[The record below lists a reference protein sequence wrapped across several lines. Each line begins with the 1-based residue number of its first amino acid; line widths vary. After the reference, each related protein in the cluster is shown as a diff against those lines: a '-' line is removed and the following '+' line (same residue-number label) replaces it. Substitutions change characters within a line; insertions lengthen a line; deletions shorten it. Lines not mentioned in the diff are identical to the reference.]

1 MLARSG
7 QRIHS
12 VISGI
17 SMAESTHASSSIPK
31 TCPAIFLTGTSSVNK
46 LVVQARTLPELPPN
60 KILVQIKA
68 CGLNFK
74 ELMERMGIP
83 GSATTRSKLPYV
95 MGIEGAG
102 VVLKLGSEVKTE
114 SIKVGTRVCVVGS
127 EVWSNYTI
135 LDPKFSF
142 PIPDSMPF
150 EEAAAFPVVYL
161 TAYMMLFQ
169 QAHLQPGM
177 SVLVHMVAGGVGTA
191 AVQLCRTVPDVTIF
205 GTCSAAKH
213 ERMKELGVDHLIDYR
228 TQDYAQELKRIS
240 PRGVDI
246 ILEPLGGPDFKKSYD
261 LLDQMGHIISFGFAN
276 AVTGDQRSYFT
287 LMKNWLQWKNV
298 NTLNMMSENRTVSGF
313 HLLYVS
319 LARIDKVMVAVKHLN
334 DLYMTGK
341 IKPLIDSVHGFSQI
355 GTAVVRMNSRQN
367 IGKVVIVPEEGVAE
381 TQGNDEGT
389 PNVANWA
396 KQEEATTTKSSI

>member
-1 MLARSG
+1 
-7 QRIHS
+7 
-12 VISGI
+12 
-17 SMAESTHASSSIPK
+17 MAESNIPTETQTSGTIPK

-46 LVVQARTLPELPPN
+46 LVVQERTLPELPPN
-60 KILVQIKA
+60 KILVQMKA

-83 GSATTRSKLPYV
+83 GSANTKAKLPYV
-95 MGIEGAG
+95 MGFEGAG
-102 VVLKLGSEVKTE
+102 VVLKLGTEVKAE
-114 SIKVGTRVCVVGS
+114 NIKVGTRVCVVGN
-127 EVWSNYTI
+127 ELWSHYAI
-135 LDPKFSF
+135 SDPKFSF
-142 PIPDSMPF
+142 PIPDSMTW

-177 SVLVHMVAGGVGTA
+177 SVLIHMVAGGVGTA

-205 GTCSAAKH
+205 GTCSASKH

-228 TQDYAQELKRIS
+228 TQDYAQEVKRIS
-240 PRGVDI
+240 PRGLDI
-246 ILEPLGGPDFKKSYD
+246 ILDPLGGPDFKKCYD

-276 AVTGDQRSYFT
+276 AVTGDQRSYYT

-319 LARIDKVMVAVKHLN
+319 LARMDKVLAAVKHLN
-334 DLYMTGK
+334 DLYLTGK

-367 IGKVVIVPEEGVAE
+367 IGKIILVPEEAAVKAE
-381 TQGNDEGT
+381 GNDEGT

-396 KQEEATTTKSSI
+396 NLEEATPTKSMI

>member
-1 MLARSG
+1 
-7 QRIHS
+7 
-12 VISGI
+12 
-17 SMAESTHASSSIPK
+17 MAESDIPTDDSSIPK

-46 LVVQARTLPELPPN
+46 LVVQARTVPDLPPD
-60 KILVQIKA
+60 KILVQVKA

-74 ELMERMGIP
+74 EMMERMGIP
-83 GSATTRSKLPYV
+83 GTASTKSKLPYV
-95 MGIEGAG
+95 MGMEGAG
-102 VVLKLGSEVKTE
+102 VVIKLGSEVKE
-114 SIKVGTRVCVVGS
+114 GHIKVGNRVCIVGS
-127 EVWSNYTI
+127 GVWSEYAI

-142 PIPDSMPF
+142 PIPDSMTF

-213 ERMKELGVDHLIDYR
+213 ERMRELGVDHLIDYR
-228 TQDYAQELKRIS
+228 TQDYAQEVKRIS
-240 PRGVDI
+240 PRGVDV

-276 AVTGDQRSYFT
+276 AVTGDQKSYYT
-287 LMKNWLQWKNV
+287 LMKNWMQWKNV
-298 NTLNMMSENRTVSGF
+298 NSMNMMSENRSVSGF

-319 LARIDKVMVAVKHLN
+319 LARMDKVLAAVKHLN
-334 DLYMTGK
+334 EMYIEGK

-355 GTAVVRMNSRQN
+355 GTAVTRMNSRQN
-367 IGKVVIVPEEGVAE
+367 IGKVIIVPEEPPAKTEGD
-381 TQGNDEGT
+381 DEGT
-389 PNVANWA
+389 PNVVNWENP
-396 KQEEATTTKSSI
+396 EEATIPTKSRI